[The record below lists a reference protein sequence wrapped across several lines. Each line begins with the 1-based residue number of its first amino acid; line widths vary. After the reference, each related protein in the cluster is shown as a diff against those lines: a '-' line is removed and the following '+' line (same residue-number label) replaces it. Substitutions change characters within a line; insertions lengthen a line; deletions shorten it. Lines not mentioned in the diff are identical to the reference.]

1 MFDKPGNEEL
11 TGLSE
16 VYIAKLLANAGMQF
30 EFVYDLYF
38 AKQFIESNLTLKV
51 LYISSWLYDTLSPF
65 LLMNEIIAF
74 CPIRDLRMTK
84 RFVVKV
90 FDFDMLYIYL
100 KISYIIIIQLS
111 SYLLCKNRSMSLVIS
126 SNHIDTCKRYW
137 MMRRYE
143 RYHLVFYS

>member
-84 RFVVKV
+84 RFVCKV
-90 FDFDMLYIYL
+90 FDFDMLYIL
-100 KISYIIIIQLS
+100 K
-111 SYLLCKNRSMSLVIS
+111 
-126 SNHIDTCKRYW
+126 D
-137 MMRRYE
+137 
-143 RYHLVFYS
+143 

>member
-51 LYISSWLYDTLSPF
+51 LYISS
-65 LLMNEIIAF
+65 
-74 CPIRDLRMTK
+74 
-84 RFVVKV
+84 
-90 FDFDMLYIYL
+90 
-100 KISYIIIIQLS
+100 
-111 SYLLCKNRSMSLVIS
+111 
-126 SNHIDTCKRYW
+126 
-137 MMRRYE
+137 
-143 RYHLVFYS
+143 